1 MRWQKRWS
9 GFRLGSRT
17 GGRRVQKLVVL
28 RAKGGKQGYCRFL
41 ERWEVV
47 LAWRFKDGA
56 VQYVSMYVL
65 RTPYRHPT
73 PTVP

>member
-17 GGRRVQKLVVL
+17 GGRRVQKLVVS

-47 LAWRFKDGA
+47 LALQRMFKDGA
-56 VQYVSMYVL
+56 VQYHMY
-65 RTPYRHPT
+65 RPP
-73 PTVP
+73 